1 MQRITYTVDIDEEIY
16 GDPFLLETLNVII
29 EQEVGCKVIR
39 SRIETDEEIIEIGE
53 WEGD

>member
-1 MQRITYTVDIDEEIY
+1 MQKITYTVDIDEEIY
-16 GDPFLLETLNVII
+16 GDLSLLEAINETI

-39 SRIETDEEIIEIGE
+39 SRLETDKEIFEIGE